1 MSKKRRADKAT
12 SVETGPKSKDKG
24 SDLSPKVPQRDKID
38 FQLSIRERDDLTERQ
53 KVILETMLDRDTRCV
68 MIDGIWGSSKT
79 YCATLASLK
88 LLNSGRVKSIL
99 YVRNPVEASQH
110 SRVGFLSGDLSEKM
124 APYTAVLQEKL
135 EELLPRGDIDRLI
148 KDERVQCIPTGF
160 IQGRSYNCAAII
172 VDEAA
177 SMSWMDLMLIIS
189 RCGPFTRIFFLGDT
203 INQTYLS
210 DKSGFVRFC
219 EIFNDEESR
228 ENGVYVFE
236 LKEATDIVRSG
247 FLRFVMEKTG
257 AIRKAIIAPQEP
269 MFPPK

>member
-1 MSKKRRADKAT
+1 MSKKRRAAKANSVAASPT
-12 SVETGPKSKDKG
+12 STDKG
-24 SDLSPKVPQRDKID
+24 SDHSPKVPQRDKID
-38 FQLSIRERDDLTERQ
+38 FQLSIREREDLTERQ
-53 KVILETMLDRDTRCV
+53 KIILETAMDKHTRCI
-68 MIDGIWGSSKT
+68 MIDGIWGTSKT

-135 EELLPRGDIDRLI
+135 EELLPKADIDKLI

-203 INQTYLS
+203 VNQTYLS
-210 DKSGFVRFC
+210 DKSGFAQFC
-219 EIFNDEESR
+219 ELFNDLESK
-228 ENGVYVFE
+228 ENGIYVFE
-236 LKEATDIVRSG
+236 LKDATDIVRSG

-257 AIRKAIIAPQEP
+257 AIRRAGSAVGEP